1 MAPSTRPKK
10 LSFLGASQSS
20 PGNPLSLCLALTLGH
35 NIGFHQIAGWFQG
48 LGNARFG
55 SRQFSLSQTHVLH
68 GLTYRKSFLCL
79 QRQGQMLTQGCLDD
93 GGCLF
98 QQDWEC

>member
-1 MAPSTRPKK
+1 MPV
-10 LSFLGASQSS
+10 
-20 PGNPLSLCLALTLGH
+20 
-35 NIGFHQIAGWFQG
+35 
-48 LGNARFG
+48 FG

-68 GLTYRKSFLCL
+68 GLTYRKSFLYL
-79 QRQGQMLTQGCLDD
+79 QRQGRMLTQGCLDD